1 MKKNKFSFLKIGKKD
16 FFKIKIKKDLVEKF
30 IKLSGDRNEIHINK
44 KFATKYG
51 FKNKIVHGMLVA
63 SLYSRFIGMHL
74 PGKYSLLIKSD
85 IKFIKPVFINDVIT
99 INGKIIE
106 KNKAYKVVTVKINA
120 KNQFNTIVSSA
131 KITVKVNE

>member
-1 MKKNKFSFLKIGKKD
+1 
-16 FFKIKIKKDLVEKF
+16 
-30 IKLSGDRNEIHINK
+30 
-44 KFATKYG
+44 
-51 FKNKIVHGMLVA
+51 MLLA

>member
-1 MKKNKFSFLKIGKKD
+1 
-16 FFKIKIKKDLVEKF
+16 
-30 IKLSGDRNEIHINK
+30 
-44 KFATKYG
+44 
-51 FKNKIVHGMLVA
+51 
-63 SLYSRFIGMHL
+63 MHL